1 MLILSV
7 AVHAPLRQTYDY
19 LSPPEQDSDTLRPG
33 IRLLVPFGR
42 GTRIGYLIDIRRE
55 ENPSESARLKA
66 VIAVVDTHPLLAA
79 TDLQLLRWASAYYHH
94 PLGEVIGAAFPPALR
109 SSRPA
114 RLPSQEMHFGITE
127 DGRGLDT
134 EGLARAPRQR
144 ALLLALRAAPAGL
157 GASQLRALDRNW
169 RKTTAALTRQG
180 LVQTFASQD
189 AKPVAAIRNATGHEL
204 NFAQRAAVGEVSASF
219 GRYATFL
226 LEGVTGSGKTE
237 VYLHLTAAALERG
250 EQVMVLLPEI
260 SLTPQLEQR
269 FREHLTVPIAVFHSR
284 LGETERLSAWL
295 RVQRGELPILLGTRS
310 AVFAPLARPGLII
323 IDEEHDASYK
333 QQEGFRFSGR
343 DVAIQKARLWN
354 VPVVMGSATPALE
367 SLWNAER
374 GRYRKLHLQQRAG
387 GAVTPRLELLDIRHQ
402 RLRHGLSP
410 HLISLLNQTLARREQ
425 VLMFLNRR
433 GFAPTLLCQDCGW
446 VAPCPRCDA
455 RLVMHLRDGCLRCH
469 YCGFESAPVAGC
481 PECSGSDLRPLGHGT
496 ERLEQSLAE
505 LFPGRTLLRI
515 DRDTT
520 RTSGHLARNLE
531 RVHSRDVQILV
542 GTQMLAKGHHFPGIT
557 LVVVVDADAF
567 LFSTDFRAP
576 ERMAQMILQ
585 VAGRAGRA
593 EKPGMVVLQTRH
605 ADHPLL
611 RKLIE
616 AGYDAVAADILNERR
631 DLRLPPFSH
640 MALCRAEASDEQ
652 APVAFLSGLKDRL
665 AQAAEPCVQIL
676 GPAPA
681 PMLRQSG
688 RYRYQLALTGP
699 DRRSLHAAIQQIESF
714 SEANPTARKVRWSL
728 DVDPIDCY

>member
-7 AVHAPLRQTYDY
+7 AVHAPLRRSFDY
-19 LSPPEQDSDTLRPG
+19 LPPPELGSDTLQPG

-42 GTRIGYLIDIRRE
+42 GTRIGYLIDVRHE
-55 ENPSESARLKA
+55 EDPSESARLKA

-79 TDLQLLRWASAYYHH
+79 TDLRLLRWASAYYHH

-114 RLPSQEMHFGITE
+114 RLPDPDMYLGITG
-127 DGRGLDT
+127 DGREFGPET
-134 EGLARAPRQR
+134 LARAPRQR

-157 GASQLRALDRNW
+157 GASELRALDRNW
-169 RKTTAALTRQG
+169 HKTAAALTRRG
-180 LVQTFASQD
+180 LIQAIAAPAEKAIAPLRHAS
-189 AKPVAAIRNATGHEL
+189 GHEL
-204 NFAQRAAVGEVSASF
+204 NSAQRAAVREVSASF
-219 GRYATFL
+219 GRYAAFL

-237 VYLHLTAAALERG
+237 VYLHLTAAALQRG

-284 LGETERLSAWL
+284 LGETERLTNWL

-310 AVFAPLARPGLII
+310 AVFAPLARPGLVI
-323 IDEEHDASYK
+323 IDEEHDTSYK

-343 DVAIQKARLWN
+343 DVAIQRARLWN

-387 GAVTPRLELLDIRHQ
+387 GAATPRLELLDIRHQ

-410 HLISLLNQTLARREQ
+410 HLISLLNQTLARQEQ
-425 VLMFLNRR
+425 VLLFLNRR

-455 RLVMHLRDGCLRCH
+455 RLVMHLRDSCLRCH
-469 YCGFESAPVAGC
+469 YCGFEAAPIARC
-481 PECSGSDLRPLGHGT
+481 PACSGTDLRPLGHGT

-505 LFPGRTLLRI
+505 LFPGRTRLRI

-520 RTSGHLARNLE
+520 RTSGHLAQHLE
-531 RVHSRDVQILV
+531 RVRSRDVQILL

-576 ERMAQMILQ
+576 ERMAQMIMQ

-605 ADHPLL
+605 PGHPLL
-611 RKLIE
+611 NKLIE
-616 AGYDAVAADILNERR
+616 NGYDAVAADILDERR
-631 DLRLPPFSH
+631 ALRLPPFSH

-652 APVAFLSGLKDRL
+652 APVALLNRIREHLTPTAD
-665 AQAAEPCVQIL
+665 AALQIL

-688 RYRYQLALTGP
+688 RYRYQLALTSL
-699 DRRSLHAAIQQIESF
+699 DRRTLHAAIQRIESF
-714 SEANPTARKVRWSL
+714 TEANPAARKVRWSL
-728 DVDPIDCY
+728 DIDPIDCY